1 MTNVLLYVATVLIW
15 GSTWLAIKFQLGVV
29 APEVSV
35 AYRFLLAAAILF
47 AWGAWRRVGFSYPMR
62 AHLRFALL
70 GFLLFSTNYLLFYF
84 ATARL
89 TTGLIA
95 VVFSTIVAWNIVN
108 GRLVFGRRSET
119 RVKFGAALGFLGICI
134 VFWPELK
141 AFDLAR
147 AGTVGLLLS
156 VVATYSASL
165 GNMVSA
171 HLQVEGYPI
180 LQGNAWGMLYG
191 ALMQLTFALARGI
204 PFAFDPS
211 PAYMGSLL
219 YLAVFGSVIGFG
231 CYLTLLGRIGADRA
245 GYAAVLFPVVALCL
259 STLFEDFSWTYGAY
273 LGVVLIMLGNVLV
286 LGRLKRGI
294 IGTRTATQ

>member
-1 MTNVLLYVATVLIW
+1 
-15 GSTWLAIKFQLGVV
+15 
-29 APEVSV
+29 
-35 AYRFLLAAAILF
+35 
-47 AWGAWRRVGFSYPMR
+47 
-62 AHLRFALL
+62 
-70 GFLLFSTNYLLFYF
+70 
-84 ATARL
+84 
-89 TTGLIA
+89 
-95 VVFSTIVAWNIVN
+95 
-108 GRLVFGRRSET
+108 
-119 RVKFGAALGFLGICI
+119 
-134 VFWPELK
+134 
-141 AFDLAR
+141 
-147 AGTVGLLLS
+147 
-156 VVATYSASL
+156 
-165 GNMVSA
+165 
-171 HLQVEGYPI
+171 
-180 LQGNAWGMLYG
+180 MLYG